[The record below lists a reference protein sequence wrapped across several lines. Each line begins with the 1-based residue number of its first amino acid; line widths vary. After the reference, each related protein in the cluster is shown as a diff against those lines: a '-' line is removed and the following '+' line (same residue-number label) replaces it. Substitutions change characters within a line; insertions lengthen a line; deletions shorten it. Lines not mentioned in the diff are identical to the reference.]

1 MTVELIT
8 AAEAPPA
15 VGPYSHASRHGGV
28 VYCSG
33 CLALD
38 ENGGFLGGD
47 AAAQA
52 RKALSNLEKVLAAA
66 GAGKTDVLKTVVF
79 LTDMADFAAV
89 NAEYSAFFGDH
100 KPARSCV
107 AVAQLPLGATVEVE
121 AIAAAGS

>member
-1 MTVELIT
+1 MTVDLIT
-8 AAEAPPA
+8 ASDAPPA
-15 VGPYSHASRHGGV
+15 VGPYSHASRHGDT

-38 ENGGFLGGD
+38 GQGVFLGGD

-52 RKALSNLEKVLAAA
+52 RQALANMEKVLAAA
-66 GAGKTDVLKTVVF
+66 GASKADVLKTVVF

-89 NAEYSAFFGDH
+89 NAVYSEFFGKH

-107 AVAQLPLGATVEVE
+107 AVAQLPLGAIVEVE
-121 AIAAAGS
+121 AIAAAKA